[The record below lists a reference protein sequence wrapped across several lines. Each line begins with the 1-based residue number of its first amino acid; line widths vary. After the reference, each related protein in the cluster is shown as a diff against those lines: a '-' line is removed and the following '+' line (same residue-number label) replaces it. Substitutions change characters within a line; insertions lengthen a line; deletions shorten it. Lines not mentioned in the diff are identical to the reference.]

1 MMKEPQANKPLP
13 DFDRKALETFLGEG
27 RLAQIQ
33 RINGTLHEERMQAA
47 CKGRD
52 DLEQVY
58 VHLLQMSSLNPK
70 REELV
75 KLGLVKPEA
84 PAAEETKPAAKAK
97 AEK

>member
-1 MMKEPQANKPLP
+1 MNDPEAKKPLK

-52 DLEQVY
+52 SLAQVFL
-58 VHLLQMSSLNPK
+58 HLLLTSGLKPK

-75 KLGLVKPEA
+75 KLELAKPEP